1 MKALMLKEE
10 EEEGDRLAADRADQ
24 GSGGNNNTTLG
35 ADGVTGDFGV
45 PAVDPLIVRN
55 KDAVAT
61 VLLD

>member
-24 GSGGNNNTTLG
+24 GSRGNNNTTRG
-35 ADGVTGDFGV
+35 ADGVAEDFGV
-45 PAVDPLIVRN
+45 LAVDPLIVRT
-55 KDAVAT
+55 KDGVAT